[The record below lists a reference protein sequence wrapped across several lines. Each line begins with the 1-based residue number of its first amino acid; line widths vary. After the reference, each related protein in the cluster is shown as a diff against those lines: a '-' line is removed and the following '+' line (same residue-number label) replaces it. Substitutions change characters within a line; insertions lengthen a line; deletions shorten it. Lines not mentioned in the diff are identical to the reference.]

1 MGYLRKLKAALVN
14 IQSHH
19 MTRELFFVDFLLYF
33 LLVFRSWTWQS
44 QDALYSF
51 HKQHA
56 KICPPC
62 ILLAYV
68 NACCKY
74 LLWSARVIY
83 LEAYINYVS
92 TFILGLNPLCK
103 FIIDTTMTFKICFR
117 ISTRDKCWWIIK
129 ICYCIYHAS
138 QSENIFKLCTTG
150 ICVGMGWIGRP
161 EAFAGVAEFKSVFGS
176 ARMVNT
182 ITYFNYSSTFVL
194 CPDSLCKL
202 IICTTITSKL
212 CFLIWIGCKCFCKY

>member
-1 MGYLRKLKAALVN
+1 MWHRGILWWARTGWQGLRPQASGFDGFHLRRTPPVC
-14 IQSHH
+14 
-19 MTRELFFVDFLLYF
+19 LFLG
-33 LLVFRSWTWQS
+33 
-44 QDALYSF
+44 
-51 HKQHA
+51 
-56 KICPPC
+56 P
-62 ILLAYV
+62 AYRYESG
-68 NACCKY
+68 C
-74 LLWSARVIY
+74 
-83 LEAYINYVS
+83 NYVS

-138 QSENIFKLCTTG
+138 RSENIFKLRTAG
-150 ICVGMGWIGRP
+150 ICVGTGRIGRP